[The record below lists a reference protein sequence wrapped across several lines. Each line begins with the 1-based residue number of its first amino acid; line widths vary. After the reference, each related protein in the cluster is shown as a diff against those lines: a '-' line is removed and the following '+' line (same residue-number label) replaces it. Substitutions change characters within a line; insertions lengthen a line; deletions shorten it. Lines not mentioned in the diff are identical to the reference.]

1 MWEQI
6 LIYFQMNSDRWFTML
21 KDHVTISFSS
31 LLIAVCIALPAGIL
45 CVKFDRFEKFIA
57 SIFGFLRVIPS
68 LAILL
73 LMIPII
79 GTGIVPA
86 ITALVILALP
96 PILMNTVAGLKTV
109 PFFMLETAKSL
120 GMTNKQVWIKVKIP
134 LALPII
140 LTGIKTAA
148 VEIIASATL
157 AAKIGAGGFGDII
170 FAGIGVF
177 QTDLLLIGGISVAVL
192 SLLTN
197 FFFELL
203 DKILLKHNKL

>member
-6 LIYFQMNSDRWFTML
+6 LIYFQMNSDRWFMML

-177 QTDLLLIGGISVAVL
+177 QTDLLLIGGISVAIL

-203 DKILLKHNKL
+203 DKILLRHNKL